1 MSGEYEMEKRF
12 KFTKADTAAVKG
24 IAIIFLILYHSFSI
38 KSRFYGYPVSF
49 WPLSEAKAMAIC
61 RVMVQCVGIF
71 AFLSVYGLTL
81 SMKAQYREYEF
92 TGHEATLFVL
102 KRYLKLVLSF
112 TLPFLFCMGIT
123 YVTHTSRYS
132 DGFPINLI
140 NAGMDFLG
148 LGHLFGTQMQI
159 NTWWYLSLEILLIFF
174 MPFLVRFYKRY
185 GWLMAFIFL
194 LIGSF
199 MLEKHVHLTKYLFV
213 APLAVCFAD
222 QNVLERLKAFHIV
235 KNTVLN
241 KILKFILSTGL
252 LYILCKMFNMQWGTD
267 HFEFALNGVIPV
279 LIVYWCYEF
288 VIGIPGI
295 RQVLQFIGKHSANV
309 FYIHTFIRAVWLKDL
324 TYSFGH
330 AAVILLFVLGVS
342 LVISILLG
350 FVQKIIRFDK
360 FSAWIMN
367 KILGWADRAL

>member
-1 MSGEYEMEKRF
+1 MEKRF

-288 VIGIPGI
+288 VIGILGI

>member
-1 MSGEYEMEKRF
+1 MERKF

-24 IAIIFLILYHSFSI
+24 IAIIFLILYHGFSI
-38 KSRFYGYPVSF
+38 KSRLYGYPVSF
-49 WPLSEAKAMAIC
+49 WPLSEAKAMAAC

-81 SMKAQYREYEF
+81 SMKAQYHEYEF

-102 KRYLKLVLSF
+102 KRYVKLVLSF
-112 TLPFLFCMGIT
+112 TLPFLFCMGVT
-123 YVTHTSRYS
+123 YLTHTSRYS

-185 GWLMAFIFL
+185 GWLMVFMFL

-199 MLEKHVHLTKYLFV
+199 MLEKHVHLTKYLLV

-222 QNVLERLKAFHIV
+222 QNVLERLREFHIV
-235 KNTVLN
+235 KNAVLN
-241 KILKFILSTGL
+241 KLLKFILSTGA
-252 LYILCKMFNMQWGTD
+252 LYVLCKMFNTQWGID

-279 LIVYWCYEF
+279 LIVYWSYEF

-295 RQVLQFIGKHSANV
+295 RQILQFIGKHSANI
-309 FYIHTFIRAVWLKDL
+309 FYIHTFIRAVWLRDP
-324 TYSFGH
+324 TYSLGH
-330 AAVILLFVLGVS
+330 AAVIWLFILVVS
-342 LVISILLG
+342 LALSILLG
-350 FVQKIIRFDK
+350 VVQKIIRFDK
-360 FSAWIMN
+360 FSAWISN
-367 KILGWADRAL
+367 SIISWADRTL

>member
-1 MSGEYEMEKRF
+1 MERKF

-24 IAIIFLILYHSFSI
+24 IAIIFLILYHGFSI
-38 KSRFYGYPVSF
+38 KSRLYGYPVSF
-49 WPLSEAKAMAIC
+49 WPLSEAKAMAVC

-81 SMKAQYREYEF
+81 SMKVQYHEYKF

-102 KRYLKLVLSF
+102 KRYVKLVLSF
-112 TLPFLFCMGIT
+112 TLPFLFCMRVT
-123 YVTHTSRYS
+123 YLTHTSRYS

-185 GWLMAFIFL
+185 GWLMVFMFL

-199 MLEKHVHLTKYLFV
+199 MLEKHVHLTKYLLV

-222 QNVLERLKAFHIV
+222 QNVLERLREFHIV
-235 KNTVLN
+235 KNVVLN
-241 KILKFILSTGL
+241 KLLKFILSTGA
-252 LYILCKMFNMQWGTD
+252 LYVLCKMFNTQWGID

-279 LIVYWCYEF
+279 LIVYWSYEF

-295 RQVLQFIGKHSANV
+295 RQILQFIGKHSANI
-309 FYIHTFIRAVWLKDL
+309 FYIHTFIRAVWLRDL
-324 TYSFGH
+324 TYSLGH
-330 AAVILLFVLGVS
+330 AAVIWLFILVVS
-342 LVISILLG
+342 LALSILLG
-350 FVQKIIRFDK
+350 VVQKIIRFDK
-360 FSAWIMN
+360 FSVWISN
-367 KILGWADRAL
+367 SIISWADRTL